1 MTKATTILASLAL
14 VGAVACTKADKSKNK
29 TDKTNKKAAATKKV
43 ATTASADKVKR
54 LSPDQLEKRLTSS
67 KVFDCNNE
75 MTRKKYGK
83 IPGAVLLS
91 SASDYK
97 LDVLPKDK
105 AKPVV
110 FYCANTMCG
119 ASHRGAKRA
128 VVAGYTDVS
137 VLPVGIA
144 GWAKAGKKTETI
156 Q

>member
-14 VGAVACTKADKSKNK
+14 VAAVACTKADKSKTQN
-29 TDKTNKKAAATKKV
+29 KAAATKKV
-43 ATTASADKVKR
+43 EAKKAQTASADKIKR
-54 LSPDQLEKRLTSS
+54 LSPDELEKQLTSS

-91 SASDYK
+91 SSSDYK

-105 AKPVV
+105 TKPVV
-110 FYCANTMCG
+110 FYCSNPLCG

-128 VVAGYTDVS
+128 VVAGYADVS
-137 VLPVGIA
+137 VLPVGII